1 MQSLPLSPSLPTPP
15 RARAAALLA
24 VAAAAAAAVI
34 AAPSRAAA
42 NPRPL
47 PFSYPYET
55 LPAEALEVEQYADLI
70 PVRVL
75 RELPDGTTEGVVSVR
90 SQLQTEL
97 EYGLT
102 DRLEIALYFTFRQGG
117 SSGTP
122 FLRFQGLKQ
131 RVRYRFAEQGEWPV
145 NVGVY
150 LEIAELHN
158 ELEFEEKILLSRRFG
173 PVNLV
178 ANLWIE
184 QEWYFQTAEKKHI
197 YNPTLGV
204 TYELSPRLSLGA
216 EYWVR
221 GRFDSD
227 RGPTD
232 MDGTTDPTTST
243 VHYAGPTLLL
253 QAKKVWLAAGA
264 YARLDQLGAG
274 VTVGDPFGKVWIRAL
289 LGIDL

>member
-1 MQSLPLSPSLPTPP
+1 MTSLHPSL
-15 RARAAALLA
+15 ALALA
-24 VAAAAAAAVI
+24 GALAL
-34 AAPSRAAA
+34 AAPAPAAA
-42 NPRPL
+42 NPRSL

-55 LPAEALEVEQYADLI
+55 LPGGALELEQYADLI
-70 PVRVL
+70 PVRVV

-102 DRLEIALYFTFRQGG
+102 DRLEVALYFTFRQGG
-117 SSGTP
+117 SATTP

-131 RVRYRFAEQGEWPV
+131 RLRYRFKELGEWPID
-145 NVGVY
+145 VGVY
-150 LEIAELHN
+150 LEVAELHD
-158 ELEFEEKILLSRRFG
+158 EIEVEEKLLLSRRLG
-173 PVNLV
+173 PVSVV
-178 ANLWIE
+178 ANLWVE
-184 QEWYFQTAEKKHI
+184 QEWYFQTEETKHI

-204 TYELSPRLSLGA
+204 TYVVSPRLSLGA

-221 GRFDSD
+221 GRFDAD

-232 MDGTTDPTTST
+232 KGGADDATTST

-253 QAKKVWLAAGA
+253 QAERIWLAVGA
-264 YARLDQLGAG
+264 YARLDRLGTG
-274 VTVGDPFGKVWIRAL
+274 VSVGDPFGKVWIRTL

>member
-1 MQSLPLSPSLPTPP
+1 MTFPLRLSI
-15 RARAAALLA
+15 AMAI
-24 VAAAAAAAVI
+24 AAAAPARAV
-34 AAPSRAAA
+34 A

-47 PFSYPYET
+47 PFSYPYVT
-55 LPAEALEVEQYADLI
+55 LPEGALEVEQYVDLI
-70 PVRVL
+70 PVRVV
-75 RELPDGTTEGVVSVR
+75 RELPDGTTEGVFSVR

-117 SSGTP
+117 SATTP

-131 RVRYRFAEQGEWPV
+131 RARYRFAELGEWPV
-145 NVGVY
+145 DVGLY
-150 LEIAELHN
+150 LEVAELHD
-158 ELEFEEKILLSRRFG
+158 EIEVEEKILLSRQLG
-173 PVNLV
+173 PVTAV

-184 QEWYFQTAEKKHI
+184 QEWYFQTGEIKHI

-204 TYELSPRLSLGA
+204 SYELSPRLSLGA

-227 RGPTD
+227 PAPAGSGEED
-232 MDGTTDPTTST
+232 DATTTTA
-243 VHYAGPTLLL
+243 HYAGPTLLL
-253 QAKKVWLAAGA
+253 QAKQVWLAVGA
-264 YARLDQLGAG
+264 YARLDRLGTGLA
-274 VTVGDPFGKVWIRAL
+274 VGDPFGKVWVRTL

>member
-1 MQSLPLSPSLPTPP
+1 MMTSSLRPSL
-15 RARAAALLA
+15 ALAIMAALAL
-24 VAAAAAAAVI
+24 
-34 AAPSRAAA
+34 AAPAPALA

-55 LPAEALEVEQYADLI
+55 LPGGALEVEQYADLI
-70 PVRVL
+70 PVRVA

-102 DRLEIALYFTFRQGG
+102 DRLEVALYFTFRQGG
-117 SSGTP
+117 SATTP
-122 FLRFQGLKQ
+122 FLRFQGVKQ
-131 RVRYRFAEQGEWPV
+131 RLRYRFKELGEWPI

-150 LEIAELHN
+150 LEVAELHN
-158 ELEFEEKILLSRRFG
+158 EIELEEKLLLSRRFG
-173 PVNLV
+173 ALNVV

-184 QEWYFQTAEKKHI
+184 QEWYFQTEEVKHI
-197 YNPTLGV
+197 YNPTAGV
-204 TYELSPRLSLGA
+204 TYEVSPRLSLGA
-216 EYWVR
+216 EYWAR

-232 MDGTTDPTTST
+232 MDGTTDATTST

-253 QAKKVWLAAGA
+253 QAKKIWLSAGA
-264 YARLDQLGAG
+264 YARLDTLGSG
-274 VTVGDPFGKVWIRAL
+274 VAVGDPFGKVWIRAL

>member
-1 MQSLPLSPSLPTPP
+1 MTPLLPSL
-15 RARAAALLA
+15 AI
-24 VAAAAAAAVI
+24 AAAAAAPAV
-34 AAPSRAAA
+34 AAA

-55 LPAEALEVEQYADLI
+55 LPEGALEVEQYADLI
-70 PVRVL
+70 PVRVV

-102 DRLEIALYFTFRQGG
+102 DRLEVALYFTFRQGG
-117 SSGTP
+117 SSTTP

-131 RVRYRFAEQGEWPV
+131 RLRYRFKELGEWPLDA
-145 NVGVY
+145 GVY
-150 LEIAELHN
+150 LEVAELHD
-158 ELEFEEKILLSRRFG
+158 EIEVEEKLLLSRRLG
-173 PVNLV
+173 PVSVV

-184 QEWYFQTAEKKHI
+184 QEWYFQTEETKHI

-204 TYELSPRLSLGA
+204 TYEVSPRLSLGA

-221 GRFDSD
+221 GRFDRD
-227 RGPTD
+227 RGPAD
-232 MDGTTDPTTST
+232 MDGADDATTST

-253 QAKKVWLAAGA
+253 QAKRIWLSVGA
-264 YARLDQLGAG
+264 YARLDGLGAG
-274 VTVGDPFGKVWIRAL
+274 VSVGDPFGKVWIRTL